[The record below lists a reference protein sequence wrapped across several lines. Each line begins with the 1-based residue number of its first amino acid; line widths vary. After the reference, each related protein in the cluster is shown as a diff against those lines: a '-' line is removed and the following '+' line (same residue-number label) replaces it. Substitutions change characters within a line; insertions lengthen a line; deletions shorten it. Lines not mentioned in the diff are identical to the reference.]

1 MASGDY
7 MYYVPPK
14 MDEMQNAGIVR
25 VQFPTKD
32 NPKAIIHVQAMVF
45 PVLVHELVKGV
56 IELMS
61 AHGLPKNKKLVN
73 MLLTS

>member
-7 MYYVPPK
+7 MYYVLPK

-32 NPKAIIHVQAMVF
+32 NLKRLFTYKRPCT
-45 PVLVHELVKGV
+45 
-56 IELMS
+56 
-61 AHGLPKNKKLVN
+61 KNG
-73 MLLTS
+73 